1 MENKDVHGLSP
12 DPEGKKENPEPGSIS
27 SDQELQRLQEDVEKV
42 KAAKNHLA
50 KQEKQT
56 VVEDAVGSSRE
67 TVEQEDRQLNQES
80 TEQTIGEFALQVETF
95 MQEAEAA
102 AIERPALALLAE
114 DVRPVVR
121 HQCGERTLD
130 VARDNLT
137 FHELG

>member
-12 DPEGKKENPEPGSIS
+12 DPEGKKENPEPGSMS

-56 VVEDAVGSSRE
+56 VVEDAVGSIRE

-102 AIERPALALLAE
+102 AIERPALALLA
-114 DVRPVVR
+114 
-121 HQCGERTLD
+121 
-130 VARDNLT
+130 A
-137 FHELG
+137 FSLGIIVGQMFCRR

>member
-56 VVEDAVGSSRE
+56 VVEDAVGSIRE
-67 TVEQEDRQLNQES
+67 TVEQEDRQLKQES
-80 TEQTIGEFALQVETF
+80 TEQTIGEFALQLETF

-102 AIERPALALLAE
+102 AIERPALALLA
-114 DVRPVVR
+114 
-121 HQCGERTLD
+121 
-130 VARDNLT
+130 A
-137 FHELG
+137 FSLGFIVGQMFCRR

>member
-56 VVEDAVGSSRE
+56 VVEDAVGSIRE
-67 TVEQEDRQLNQES
+67 TVEQEDRQLKQES
-80 TEQTIGEFALQVETF
+80 TEQTIGEFAQQVETF
-95 MQEAEAA
+95 MKEAQNLDANKKE
-102 AIERPALALLAE
+102 ERK
-114 DVRPVVR
+114 
-121 HQCGERTLD
+121 
-130 VARDNLT
+130 
-137 FHELG
+137 ELFKLVSKIDKVQRINI

>member
-56 VVEDAVGSSRE
+56 VVEDAVGSIRE
-67 TVEQEDRQLNQES
+67 TVEQEDRQLKQES

-102 AIERPALALLAE
+102 AIERPALALLA
-114 DVRPVVR
+114 
-121 HQCGERTLD
+121 
-130 VARDNLT
+130 A
-137 FHELG
+137 FSLGIIVGQMFCRR

>member
-12 DPEGKKENPEPGSIS
+12 DPEGKKENLEPGSIS

-56 VVEDAVGSSRE
+56 VVEDAVGSIRE
-67 TVEQEDRQLNQES
+67 TVEQEDRQLKQES

-102 AIERPALALLAE
+102 AIERPALALLA
-114 DVRPVVR
+114 
-121 HQCGERTLD
+121 
-130 VARDNLT
+130 A
-137 FHELG
+137 FSLGIIVGQMFCRR

>member
-12 DPEGKKENPEPGSIS
+12 DPEGKKENPEPGSMS

-50 KQEKQT
+50 NQEKQT
-56 VVEDAVGSSRE
+56 VVEGAVGSSRE
-67 TVEQEDRQLNQES
+67 TMEQEDRQLKQES

-102 AIERPALALLAE
+102 AIERPALALLA
-114 DVRPVVR
+114 
-121 HQCGERTLD
+121 
-130 VARDNLT
+130 A
-137 FHELG
+137 FSLGIIVGQMFSRR

>member
-12 DPEGKKENPEPGSIS
+12 DPEGKKENPEPGSMS

-56 VVEDAVGSSRE
+56 VVEDAVGSIRE
-67 TVEQEDRQLNQES
+67 TVEQEDRQLKQES

-102 AIERPALALLAE
+102 AIERPALALLA
-114 DVRPVVR
+114 
-121 HQCGERTLD
+121 
-130 VARDNLT
+130 A
-137 FHELG
+137 FSLGIIVGQMFCRR

>member
-56 VVEDAVGSSRE
+56 DAKDAVESSKE
-67 TVEQEDRQLNQES
+67 TVGQEERHSKQDD

-95 MQEAEAA
+95 MKEAEAA
-102 AIERPALALLAE
+102 AIERPALALLA
-114 DVRPVVR
+114 
-121 HQCGERTLD
+121 
-130 VARDNLT
+130 A
-137 FHELG
+137 FSLGIIVGQMFSRR

>member
-12 DPEGKKENPEPGSIS
+12 DPEGKKDNPEPGSIS

-56 VVEDAVGSSRE
+56 VVEDAVGSIRE
-67 TVEQEDRQLNQES
+67 TVEQEDRQLKQES
-80 TEQTIGEFALQVETF
+80 TEQTIGEFALQLETF

-102 AIERPALALLAE
+102 AIERPALALLA
-114 DVRPVVR
+114 
-121 HQCGERTLD
+121 
-130 VARDNLT
+130 A
-137 FHELG
+137 FSLGIIVGQMFSRR